1 MEGQEA
7 KKARW
12 LDGSV
17 IPGLTNRLLAI
28 IVAITIA
35 CGGLC
40 GVLGYG
46 IGRTQTADMAY
57 MAEKDKLNAE
67 LDKVK
72 KKIDDK
78 QYQLSLAERT
88 IAEADSVESG
98 LASKHDEYNKLQQQ
112 INALNGQL
120 EEAKKNTVTSG
131 TWQVGKDIEAGTYRA
146 NSQVSSQC
154 YWEITVNNGAD
165 IVQNDIPGGGYP
177 QVTVSDGQQL
187 KLQDCGTW
195 SRQ

>member
-28 IVAITIA
+28 IVAITIV

-72 KKIDDK
+72 K
-78 QYQLSLAERT
+78 E
-88 IAEADSVESG
+88 
-98 LASKHDEYNKLQQQ
+98 N
-112 INALNGQL
+112 
-120 EEAKKNTVTSG
+120 
-131 TWQVGKDIEAGTYRA
+131 
-146 NSQVSSQC
+146 
-154 YWEITVNNGAD
+154 
-165 IVQNDIPGGGYP
+165 
-177 QVTVSDGQQL
+177 
-187 KLQDCGTW
+187 
-195 SRQ
+195 